1 MPMPEQPNKDQEP
14 IRLSQMQ
21 ACYLRW
27 SAAGM
32 TMKEAAMIEG
42 ISVSTV
48 AFHLSNA
55 RRMLGAAGI
64 AQAIAIATRLQ
75 LI

>member
-1 MPMPEQPNKDQEP
+1 MPMPEQPNSDQEP
-14 IRLSQMQ
+14 VRLSPMQ
-21 ACYLRW
+21 ACCLRW
-27 SAAGM
+27 SAEGK
-32 TMKEAAMIEG
+32 TMKETAMIEG
-42 ISVSTV
+42 ISVPTV

-55 RRMLGAAGI
+55 RQMLGAAGI